1 MKPLS
6 IKRKVLFL
14 TLSVIGIVA
23 ASALALTYY
32 LYPHLYIDKQIDSLS
47 FQAVFLLIRI
57 QTITSVRL
65 KNAKNFFRGKQLC

>member
-14 TLSVIGIVA
+14 ILSVIGIVA

-32 LYPHLYIDKQIDSLS
+32 LYQHLYIDKQIDSLS
-47 FQAVFLLIRI
+47 LQGKKLAEIYHKHGKTHILL
-57 QTITSVRL
+57 TE
-65 KNAKNFFRGKQLC
+65 